1 MTTREIIEIAL
12 AVLLI
17 GGGIWAY
24 RRGGTQ
30 GAVILMI
37 VGVIV
42 AVHALG
48 LMQYR
53 PTRAEVE
60 MAQ

>member
-1 MTTREIIEIAL
+1 MTTREIIELAL
-12 AVLLI
+12 AVALI
-17 GGGIWAY
+17 GGGIWSY

-37 VGVIV
+37 VGAIV

-48 LMQYR
+48 LMKYR
-53 PTRAEVE
+53 PTRAETE

>member
-1 MTTREIIEIAL
+1 VTTREIIELAL
-12 AVLLI
+12 AILLI
-17 GGGIWAY
+17 GGGIWSY

-37 VGVIV
+37 VGLIV

-48 LMQYR
+48 LMEYR
-53 PTRAEVE
+53 PSRSELG
-60 MAQ
+60 Q

>member
-1 MTTREIIEIAL
+1 MTVREVIELVL
-12 AVLLI
+12 AALLI
-17 GGGIWAY
+17 GGGIWSY

-30 GAVILMI
+30 GAVLLMVI
-37 VGVIV
+37 GAIV

-53 PTRAEVE
+53 PSRAELG
-60 MAQ
+60 Q